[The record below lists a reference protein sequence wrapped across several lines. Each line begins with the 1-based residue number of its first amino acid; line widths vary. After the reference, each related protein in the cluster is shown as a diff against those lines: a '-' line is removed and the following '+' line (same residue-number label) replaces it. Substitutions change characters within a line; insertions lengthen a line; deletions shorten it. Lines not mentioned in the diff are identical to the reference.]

1 MRTVGVTSVVAL
13 VVAALTFAVSGLVVR
28 HPSTPKFELTS
39 GTGFM
44 ITSTISS
51 SSTSQIAA
59 LLAPGIQRYLW
70 YNVDNPLTVPITVTS
85 MSISAVTPPSGCAT
99 SNLDYSET
107 TYSPTQPPPLAA
119 PVGLVV
125 PGKVGLVDGTNAMS
139 VPISLYETHTNQSN
153 TASTTE
159 NCAGQTFNFTY
170 TGTASYTDSTT
181 TSLTSAPNPST
192 SGTSVTFTATVTA
205 SNASVDPSG
214 LTGSV
219 NFYSCTSST
228 GGCTTLLGSGTVA
241 SNGQTTYS
249 TSSLPTG
256 TTYVEA
262 VYQGTSTNFSVS
274 TSNIVTQVVTS
285 SLVSTKTVLSSTPNP
300 SVFGGSVT
308 FTATV
313 SATSGSSTPTGTVN
327 FYSCPTVAC
336 SSTTLLGSGT
346 LSSGKATYS
355 TSSLPVGTTYV
366 EAIYQGVS
374 GSFNAS
380 TSNIVKQVVGSVS
393 TTTALTSSPNPSVV
407 GQSVTFTA
415 TVSPTSGSSTPT
427 GTVKFYSCPTAACSS
442 TTLLGSGTLS
452 SGKATYSTT
461 ALPLGDTY
469 VEAVYQGVSGTFG
482 GSTSNIVTQVV
493 TLISTTTALT
503 SSSNPSVV
511 GQSVTFRATVSPTS
525 GSSVPSGT
533 VKFYKCASATS
544 CSSPTLLGSGTL
556 SSGKA
561 TYSTSSLAL
570 GNTYVEAVYQG
581 VSGTFATSTSNIV
594 TQVVT
599 LISTTT
605 ALTSSPNPS
614 VVSQSVTFTATVSAT
629 SGSATPTGTV
639 NFYKCSS
646 ATGGCSTLL
655 GSGTLGSGKATY
667 STSTLPAGNTYV
679 EAVYQGLSGT
689 FATSTSNIVT
699 QVVTSPIATTTALTS
714 SPNPSLLGE
723 SVTLSATVTKSSGS
737 GTPSGTVSFYLGTP
751 SGTHSLLGTGT
762 LNSSGKASLTT
773 TSLPAGTDSLYA
785 VYGGG
790 GSFAASTSPVITQ
803 VVIAPP
809 SICTGSFSNFIIGNP
824 GFPIILGT
832 PGNSFIYAFGGD
844 FLVIGGNGNDCIWAG
859 NGDNLLIDGN
869 SNDAVMAGNGD
880 NTVGLG
886 NGNDEVFVGNGSNG
900 IEAGNGTD
908 SVTVGN
914 GSHNSITVGNG
925 TDTVTIGTGSYN
937 TVTLGSGTDTVT
949 IQSPGSNDTITG
961 GSGNETIY
969 LGSGTYN
976 TYNGAAHRT
985 NTCHLPKPPSS
996 WKGTTAAYYHD
1007 TVTNCTVVSP

>member
-1 MRTVGVTSVVAL
+1 MTSVVAL

-99 SNLDYSET
+99 SNLDYSQT
-107 TYSPTQPPPLAA
+107 TYSPTQPPPPAA

-125 PGKVGLVDGTNAMS
+125 PGKVGLVDGTNAVS

-159 NCAGQTFNFTY
+159 NCADQTFNFTY

-228 GGCTTLLGSGTVA
+228 GGCTTLLGSGTVGT
-241 SNGQTTYS
+241 NGQATYS
-249 TSSLPTG
+249 TSSLPVG
-256 TTYVEA
+256 NNYVEA
-262 VYQGTSTNFSVS
+262 VYQGASTNFTAG
-274 TSNIVTQVVTS
+274 TSNVVTQVVTS
-285 SLVSTKTVLSSTPNP
+285 SVISTKTALISAPNP
-300 SVFGGSVT
+300 SVFGGSVL

-313 SATSGSSTPTGTVN
+313 TATSGSSTPTGTVN
-327 FYSCPTVAC
+327 FYKCASATSCSSPTLLGSGTLSSGKATYSTSSLPVGTTYVAAIYQGVTGSFSASTSNVVSQVVTSVSTTTSLTSAPNPSMLGQSVTVTATVSPTSGSSTPTGTVKFYKCPTAAC

-355 TSSLPVGTTYV
+355 TSSLPVG
-366 EAIYQGVS
+366 
-374 GSFNAS
+374 N
-380 TSNIVKQVVGSVS
+380 
-393 TTTALTSSPNPSVV
+393 
-407 GQSVTFTA
+407 
-415 TVSPTSGSSTPT
+415 
-427 GTVKFYSCPTAACSS
+427 
-442 TTLLGSGTLS
+442 
-452 SGKATYSTT
+452 
-461 ALPLGDTY
+461 TY

-503 SSSNPSVV
+503 SSPNPSVV
-511 GQSVTFRATVSPTS
+511 NQSVTFTATVSPTS
-525 GSSVPSGT
+525 GSSVPTGSMN
-533 VKFYKCASATS
+533 FYKCASATS

-605 ALTSSPNPS
+605 TLISSPNPS
-614 VVSQSVTFTATVSAT
+614 VVGQSVTFTATVGAT
-629 SGSATPTGTV
+629 SGSSTPTGSM

-646 ATGGCSTLL
+646 ATGGCTTLL
-655 GSGTLGSGKATY
+655 GTGTLSSGKATY
-667 STSTLPAGNTYV
+667 STSSLPVGNTYV
-679 EAVYQGLSGT
+679 EAVYQGVSGT

-762 LNSSGKASLTT
+762 LNSSGKATFTT

-790 GSFAASTSPVITQ
+790 GSFAASTSPVISQ
-803 VVIAPP
+803 VVIGPP
-809 SICTGSFSNFIIGNP
+809 SICSGSYSNFIIGNP
-824 GFPIILGT
+824 GFPIIFGT

-844 FLVIGGNGNDCIWAG
+844 FLVIGGNGNDCIWVG
-859 NGDNLLIDGN
+859 NGDNLLIDSNG
-869 SNDAVMAGNGD
+869 NDAVVAGNGN

-886 NGNDEVFVGNGSNG
+886 NGNDKVSVGDGSNG

-949 IQSPGSNDTITG
+949 IQSPGSNDTIYG
-961 GSGNETIY
+961 GNGNETIY

-976 TYNGAAHRT
+976 TYDGAAHRT

-1007 TVTNCTVVSP
+1007 TITNCTVVSP